1 MNALPERDFSEHG
14 LDPRVRID
22 PAVVS
27 NRDVRRAQQEDAHV
41 DQHILADMLE
51 KWLIVVV
58 PKLEA
63 DAAGDVADRHLD
75 QAKQGF
81 AEQDDERSCGDPF
94 ALEQLAERIVFAA
107 IARASERRGWSARIG
122 DPARHRC
129 GHYHIPINGS
139 RSRMTTSA
147 HAPFVI
153 ARPRRRVRG

>member
-1 MNALPERDFSEHG
+1 DGGGARRASRRWSGMSALPGRDCSEHA

-63 DAAGDVADRHLD
+63 DTAGDVADRHLD

-81 AEQDDERSCGDPF
+81 AEQDDE
-94 ALEQLAERIVFAA
+94 
-107 IARASERRGWSARIG
+107 
-122 DPARHRC
+122 
-129 GHYHIPINGS
+129 
-139 RSRMTTSA
+139 
-147 HAPFVI
+147 
-153 ARPRRRVRG
+153 